1 MNLGSSPLCPSTFLW
16 HFSSSFGVEVTPR
29 LGSLTLSQT
38 GCWSPICCLSIAQ
51 TVVRNGL
58 AEKAWFKDTL
68 GFWEQYYF
76 MCFQNTLFCL
86 QIYGMAFIT
95 SIKYLKQKEERKPEV
110 ISLHFSGA
118 SPWAN
123 TLQSHLCRDPR
134 GLDGHKIEELCKSI
148 LQTEALFNK
157 WSLGDREKKGK
168 TWSNSIIRILFS
180 LLLFIDTL
188 QCVCTLLFCCN
199 QNSPQ

>member
-1 MNLGSSPLCPSTFLW
+1 ML
-16 HFSSSFGVEVTPR
+16 
-29 LGSLTLSQT
+29 
-38 GCWSPICCLSIAQ
+38 
-51 TVVRNGL
+51 RNGL

-123 TLQSHLCRDPR
+123 TLQSHPCRDPKGR
-134 GLDGHKIEELCKSI
+134 DGHKIEELCKSI

-157 WSLGDREKKGK
+157 WSFGARKKKGK
-168 TWSNSIIRILFS
+168 TWSETIIGTLFFHCCCSLIHCSVFVLSFFVAIKTAHNSILNGIECGFH
-180 LLLFIDTL
+180 T
-188 QCVCTLLFCCN
+188 
-199 QNSPQ
+199 